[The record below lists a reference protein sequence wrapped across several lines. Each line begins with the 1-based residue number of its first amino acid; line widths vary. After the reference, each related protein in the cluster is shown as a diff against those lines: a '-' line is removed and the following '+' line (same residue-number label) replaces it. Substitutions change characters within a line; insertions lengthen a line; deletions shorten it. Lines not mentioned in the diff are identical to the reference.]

1 VKNTGT
7 LFELIQRLDEF
18 EDSDRFHP
26 LVIYAQNGA
35 GAGRSSPALV
45 CPRSEG
51 GSLTCPLDAS
61 LSEILSVEQA
71 RDAIAVWSAW
81 RDGLTPS
88 PEDRFRT
95 VIFFSQH
102 GAYFP
107 LETDR
112 EGM

>member
-1 VKNTGT
+1 VTNTGI
-7 LFELIQRLDEF
+7 LFELIQRLGEF

-35 GAGRSSPALV
+35 DAGRKSPALV

-61 LSEILSVEQA
+61 LSEVLSVEKA
-71 RDAIAVWSAW
+71 RDAIEVWSAW
-81 RDGLTPS
+81 RGGLAPS
-88 PEDRFRT
+88 PKDRFDT
-95 VIFFSQH
+95 VVFFSRH

-107 LETDR
+107 LESDR

>member
-1 VKNTGT
+1 MKITGT
-7 LFELIQRLDEF
+7 LIELIQRLDDF
-18 EDSDRFHP
+18 EDTDRLHP

-35 GAGRSSPALV
+35 GAVRSSPALV
-45 CPRSEG
+45 CPRGEG
-51 GSLTCPLDAS
+51 GSLTCPLDAT
-61 LSEILSVEQA
+61 LSEVLSVEQA

-81 RDGLTPS
+81 RNGLTPS

-95 VIFFSQH
+95 VIFFAQH